1 MKKQATRKRAPTASE
16 RKKWKTAVAAVDVSA
31 ECEYWNPIVEQLAE
45 STTAATT
52 VDRLKA
58 IREAKGIS
66 LRALE
71 ESSGIPRGN
80 LSRLENHQNVPTLE
94 TLQLYAAAL
103 GKGVRVVIID
113 HPSADSRLTIR

>member
-1 MKKQATRKRAPTASE
+1 MKKTATRKRAPTAAE
-16 RKKWKTAVAAVDVSA
+16 RKKWKKAVAAVDVSV
-31 ECEYWNPIVEQLAE
+31 EREYWNPIVEQLAE

-58 IREAKGIS
+58 IREAMGIS

-80 LSRLENHQNVPTLE
+80 LSRLENHLNVPTLE
-94 TLQLYAAAL
+94 TLQSYAAVL
-103 GKGVRVVIID
+103 GKSVRLVIVD
-113 HPSADSRLTIR
+113 E